1 MAISPMDTSS
11 KRPLVSCS
19 PWALVLVLL
28 IGAAYVGSRLAAP
41 LLSRVHDPQAVPR
54 PVLARGDLAQ
64 DEKATIELFR
74 QASPSVVHIDT
85 GMTVYDR
92 FTLTPLTVP
101 QGTGSG
107 FVWDDRGYIVTNFHV
122 IREASQASV
131 FLEGGSSFDARL
143 VGFDEE
149 NDIAV
154 LKIDTTGKPLPAIQI
169 GASKDLQVGQK
180 VFAIGNPFGLDHT
193 LTTGIISGLGRQ
205 ITSISGRPIR
215 DVIQT
220 DAAINPGNS
229 GGPLLDSAGR
239 LIGMNTAIAT
249 PPGVGEGQGFNVGVG
264 FAVPVDTIN
273 KVVPGL
279 IRSGSVVPPKLGIE
293 SAGDLMARSL
303 GVDGVVVKS
312 VEPGS
317 GADRAGLR
325 SLEYVRGNRV
335 RADVITSVDGKSV
348 ANIADIHEI
357 LAARKS
363 GDVVQVE
370 ILRDGKKKTL
380 DVTVK

>member
-1 MAISPMDTSS
+1 MDTSS
-11 KRPLVSCS
+11 RKPVVSCS
-19 PWALVLVLL
+19 PWALILVLL
-28 IGAAYVGSRLAAP
+28 IAAAYVGSRLAAP
-41 LLSRVHDPQAVPR
+41 LLSRVHDPQAAPR

-85 GMTVYDR
+85 GVTVYDR
-92 FTLTPLTVP
+92 WTLTPLTVP

-107 FVWDDRGYIVTNFHV
+107 FAWDDRGYVVTNFHV

-131 FLEGGSSFDARL
+131 YLEGGSSFEARL
-143 VGFDEE
+143 VGYDEE
-149 NDIAV
+149 DDIAV
-154 LKIDTTGKPLPAIQI
+154 LKIDTSGAKLPAIPI
-169 GASKDLQVGQK
+169 GSSKDLQVGQK

-249 PPGVGEGQGFNVGVG
+249 PPGVGDGQGFNVGVG
-264 FAVPVDTIN
+264 FAIPVDTIN
-273 KVVPGL
+273 KVVPAL
-279 IRSGSVVPPKLGIE
+279 IRSGSLLPPKLGIE
-293 SAGDLMARSL
+293 SAGDLMAQTL

-317 GADRAGLR
+317 GADRAGMR
-325 SLEYVRGNRV
+325 SLEYVRGNRI
-335 RADVITSVDGKSV
+335 RADVITKVDGKGV
-348 ANIADIHEI
+348 ANIADIREI
-357 LAARKS
+357 LSQRKS
-363 GDVVQVE
+363 GDVVSVE
-370 ILRDGKKKTL
+370 ILREGKKRTL
-380 DVTVK
+380 DVTLK